1 VVGAAKGVT
10 GKGAGGGAGLHGSRG
25 GTQRGAMAG
34 GMAGGMGGRNGRR
47 PEDENSRG
55 DRPDYLVED
64 EETWISEEDRNR
76 NVPRTIE

>member
-1 VVGAAKGVT
+1 VVGAAKGV

-25 GTQRGAMAG
+25 GTQAGAAGAG
-34 GMAGGMGGRNGRR
+34 GKDRR
-47 PEDENSRG
+47 SKKENSQG
-55 DRPDYLVED
+55 DRPDYLIED